1 MRFLRYMYGV
11 ISDKPPYNY
20 GRWKTKIIHYYD
32 FASYQ
37 IQGHLNL
44 RKHEHSDFDPY
55 VEKLTSGSS
64 TEIISPFG
72 KINVVAVI

>member
-1 MRFLRYMYGV
+1 M
-11 ISDKPPYNY
+11 ISDQP
-20 GRWKTKIIHYYD
+20 RKTTVDRRQKSHKIITLLHIK
-32 FASYQ
+32 

-64 TEIISPFG
+64 TELISPFG
-72 KINVVAVI
+72 GINFVAVM